1 MPFHRELREIW
12 VLAYVIF
19 CMKAYQNPW
28 CISIAGVIGNSIFL
42 SLPYSLAFDY
52 SLVLHNIL
60 SLEFL
65 HLMNSQ
71 SILSFYSILAHF
83 IPFIKFLFIEQVLSC
98 SKSYFFYQTV
108 NSLKSG
114 TISYSLLYLLDL
126 TQNILHTKVVICY
139 MNK

>member
-1 MPFHRELREIW
+1 MFSALSQGAKRNMSLGIC
-12 VLAYVIF
+12 YV

-28 CISIAGVIGNSIFL
+28 CISVAGVIGSSIFL

-83 IPFIKFLFIEQVLSC
+83 IPVIKFLFIEQVLSC
-98 SKSYFFYQTV
+98 SKSYFFYQIV

-114 TISYSLLYLLDL
+114 TSYSLLIHFY
-126 TQNILHTKVVICY
+126 TSWTSPRISCTRR
-139 MNK
+139 